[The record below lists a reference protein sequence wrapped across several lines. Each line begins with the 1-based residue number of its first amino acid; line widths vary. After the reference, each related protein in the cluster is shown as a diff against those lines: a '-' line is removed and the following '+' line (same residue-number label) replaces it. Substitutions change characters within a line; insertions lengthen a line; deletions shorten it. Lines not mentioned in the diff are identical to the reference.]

1 MHGDDVASAGVSVST
16 QIVSKAT
23 EILLDM
29 LKVAIEKEREAARKK
44 QSEKQQVLSGGEVT
58 YQKLKEGGEV
68 TISHRLQKT
77 ITESFSNGQKKWTFL
92 LRRYRNTER
101 KTRFHFSSM

>member
-58 YQKLKEGGEV
+58 YQKLKEGDE
-68 TISHRLQKT
+68 IAQQM
-77 ITESFSNGQKKWTFL
+77 ESTNAAEL
-92 LRRYRNTER
+92 L
-101 KTRFHFSSM
+101 FFPFSSM